1 MGKWR
6 RLWRRDRLDAA
17 MDAEMRFHIEMEA
30 ERLVRERGLDPG
42 EARRQA
48 LVAFGGVEKY
58 KEEGRDTRRLAWLD
72 ALSLDARLGVRM
84 LVKHRGLTIV
94 GGFAMA
100 VDCRRRGVFRS
111 HLRGARSEPSVEGR
125 QSCRRAAVCDRQSR
139 QPRAQSAARRRRV
152 AAAALVPRCSC
163 AVPGGWR
170 SSTTSSGRSGVTWP
184 GPLQA

>member
-100 VDCRRRGVFRS
+100 VAIAV
-111 HLRGARSEPSVEGR
+111 GAVSFEVISEVLDPSL
-125 QSCRRAAVCDRQSR
+125 
-139 QPRAQSAARRRRV
+139 P
-152 AAAALVPRCSC
+152 
-163 AVPGGWR
+163 
-170 SSTTSSGRSGVTWP
+170 
-184 GPLQA
+184 